1 VAIEAIGNG
10 MAQNV
15 QHWLLDRDR
24 FTWAREA
31 VSVRKWTQ
39 IRKYFPGERLR
50 RQMMYV
56 DAETGEPVPAEGGE
70 EVPAGKVYIYGYDLR
85 NFCGIDVPGLD
96 EAMSAAPRSR
106 VQQRATQGDPGA
118 RQAQPAGEA
127 AAAGEAAGP
136 AGAEPAPAQPAAAP
150 GAPAEGSPPPV
161 APATPATPATPADQP

>member
-85 NFCGIDVPGLD
+85 NFCDIDVPGLD

-118 RQAQPAGEA
+118 RHAQPAT
-127 AAAGEAAGP
+127 
-136 AGAEPAPAQPAAAP
+136 AP
-150 GAPAEGSPPPV
+150 GAPAEESPSPA
-161 APATPATPATPADQP
+161 APATPAAPAAPATPATPADQP